1 MKNITILLTL
11 SFLFMFHNGSSQ
23 ITYNKVKYYF
33 GDSLYRS
40 ARIESIIKSDSFYFM
55 SCLSYTSW
63 IEYKLYIAK
72 FDFYGNKVAEAPSFG
87 NDSNVYIPNSGNSMI
102 FDHDSNIVVVGA
114 DYDKQ
119 WGGFL
124 IKLNQNMDTIF
135 KKRYL
140 FPDSLINFAY
150 DTTRH
155 MFEAIA
161 LTIDSNYIVMGNYYV
176 SDIYTNENQRP
187 YLIKIDKN
195 GNVIWRKLYDN
206 LNPTYDIA
214 TTNDGGFVFSAV
226 RIGYYGLYVA
236 KTDFTGNIEW
246 YKKQL
251 NVPYQNAY
259 DITVSGNEIISIV
272 PYLYFSIDNDPYSYL
287 FGISITK
294 TNSTTSQIIW
304 SKKYK
309 PLKSVENPVIHQ
321 HHEVEVDDNGNI
333 FVVGTGIAVNSD
345 STAVSHKGFILK
357 LNSNGDS
364 LWSRFYDYGDFF
376 QHDAQFNDFVITDD
390 GGILA
395 GGFWNPP
402 YMDYKQGAWLVK
414 TDSLGNAP
422 GMFIVGVEEN
432 NLVIKRQQPLLYPN
446 PTTDNINLSFEE
458 TPNEELELSIYSATG
473 AIVKKQKLSSFE
485 NDYKINIDYLESGV
499 YFIKIQS
506 AEGVLFSNKFIK
518 N

>member
-1 MKNITILLTL
+1 MKNFTILLTL
-11 SFLFMFHNGSSQ
+11 CFLFMFHNGSSQ
-23 ITYNKVKYYF
+23 LTYNKVKYYF

-40 ARIESIIKSDSFYFM
+40 ASIESIIKSDSFYYM
-55 SCLSYTSW
+55 SFFSYTSW
-63 IEYKLYIAK
+63 MEYKLYIAK

-87 NDSNVYIPNSGNSMI
+87 NDSNVYNIRSGNSMI
-102 FDHDSNIVVVGA
+102 FDYDSNIVAVGW

-161 LTIDSNYIVMGNYYV
+161 LTIDSNYIIMGNYYV

-195 GNVIWRKLYDN
+195 GNVIWRKTYSNLY
-206 LNPTYDIA
+206 PAFDIA
-214 TTNDGGFVFSAV
+214 ATNDGGFVFTAS
-226 RIGYYGLYVA
+226 IHYVNDLSIA
-236 KTDFTGNIEW
+236 KTDSLGNIIW
-246 YKKQL
+246 YKPQIS
-251 NVPYQNAY
+251 VPYMSSY
-259 DITVSGNEIISIV
+259 DLTVSGSEIISIV
-272 PYLYFSIDNDPYSYL
+272 PYLYYSDVNDPYLNKY
-287 FGISITK
+287 GISITK
-294 TNSTTSQIIW
+294 MNSTTGQKIW

-309 PLKSVENPVIHQ
+309 PLRNVDNPVIHQ
-321 HHEVEVDDNGNI
+321 HHEVEVDDNGNV
-333 FVVGTGIAVNSD
+333 FVVGTGIAVNPD
-345 STAVSHKGFILK
+345 STASSYKGFILK
-357 LNSNGDS
+357 LNNNGDS

-422 GMFIVGVEEN
+422 GMFIVGIEEN

-446 PTTDNINLSFEE
+446 PATDNINLSFEE

-473 AIVKKQKLSSFE
+473 AIVKQQKLSSFE
-485 NDYKINIDYLESGV
+485 NDYKINIEGLESGV
-499 YFIKIQS
+499 YFVKIQS
-506 AEGVLFSNKFIK
+506 AEGTLYSSKFIK